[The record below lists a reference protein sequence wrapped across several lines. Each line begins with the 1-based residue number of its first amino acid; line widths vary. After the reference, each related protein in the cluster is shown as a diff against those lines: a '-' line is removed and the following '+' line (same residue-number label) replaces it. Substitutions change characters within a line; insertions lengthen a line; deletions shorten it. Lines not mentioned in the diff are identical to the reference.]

1 MAPGSRAHGSQVD
14 GQFPV
19 SFSQSAGVYD
29 PVKPYCL
36 MQRCGLLDLCDLWL
50 LSLRQRS
57 EGLDEPGAWLQVQPA
72 SAGPLVRMPLSSS
85 VWTLSLP
92 PAPRVRLWIPIGC
105 GTLHT
110 RRGAILDH
118 EKGFPSNLACMKQI
132 NTLNMR
138 MKGKAK
144 SLLKYRFCWSEMF
157 ISFFKKWKTI
167 FKNNFFPPKFVKN
180 MDLTFELRS

>member
-1 MAPGSRAHGSQVD
+1 MGGGMLVQDMAPGSRAHGSQVD

-85 VWTLSLP
+85 V
-92 PAPRVRLWIPIGC
+92 
-105 GTLHT
+105 
-110 RRGAILDH
+110 
-118 EKGFPSNLACMKQI
+118 
-132 NTLNMR
+132 
-138 MKGKAK
+138 
-144 SLLKYRFCWSEMF
+144 
-157 ISFFKKWKTI
+157 
-167 FKNNFFPPKFVKN
+167 
-180 MDLTFELRS
+180 